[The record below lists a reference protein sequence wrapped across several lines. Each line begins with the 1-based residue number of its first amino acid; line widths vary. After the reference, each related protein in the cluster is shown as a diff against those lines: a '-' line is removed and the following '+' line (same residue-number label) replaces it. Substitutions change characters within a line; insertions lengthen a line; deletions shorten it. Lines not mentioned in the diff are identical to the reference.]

1 MNRHAKIS
9 DGFTLIEL
17 IMVVVI
23 IAVLSAIIVPNFV
36 DYVGK
41 SEASST
47 KANLQLMRTAIQAF
61 RSDNNGNYPANDLSD
76 LAPVYLP
83 KIPPEGINDS
93 NLVFNTQTG
102 AGGWYWDTTTKVL
115 VPNLN
120 GSDAFGT
127 AYSAY

>member
-1 MNRHAKIS
+1 MEIHKKRHR
-9 DGFTLIEL
+9 GFTLIEL
-17 IMVVVI
+17 VMVIVI

-41 SEASST
+41 SEASAT
-47 KANLQLMRTAIQAF
+47 RANLQMLRTAIQTF
-61 RSDNNGNYPANDLSD
+61 RSQNSGTFPANNLSD
-76 LAPVYLP
+76 LVPTYLP
-83 KIPPEGINDS
+83 KIPPDGVES
-93 NLVFNTQTG
+93 SSAVVNLQNGT
-102 AGGWYWDTTTKVL
+102 GGWFWDITNRIL